1 VRTLELIL
9 IAVAGLLAIL
19 AACKVPNSDRLLA
32 VAVLLLA
39 IASGLYAGHAH
50 L

>member
-1 VRTLELIL
+1 MHTLELIL
-9 IAVAGLLAIL
+9 VAVAGLLAIL
-19 AACKVPNSDRLLA
+19 AACRVPSSDRVLS

-39 IASGLYAGHAH
+39 IAAGLYAGHAH